1 MSDELAVVAF
11 ILIERL
17 SSKAEEPNISSKSKQ
32 IQMNSLTVHRQILI
46 SILLTQKFF
55 TDFFYGNI
63 YVAQVGGMTLSE
75 LNALEEIF
83 LEIID
88 FKLNVSE
95 H

>member
-17 SSKAEEPNISSKSKQ
+17 SNKPQELIRKTRK

-55 TDFFYGNI
+55 TDYFYGNI

-75 LNALEEIF
+75 LNALEKIF

-95 H
+95 D